1 MIPNPIAPTRPSLG
15 MAAFG
20 GLLLV
25 SILAGCQP
33 AGTPSSMQAPPP
45 PAVTVAP
52 VEQRE
57 LTEWNEFTGRT
68 APVDYVEIRPRV
80 SGHIDEVRFTSGQ
93 LVKKGDVLFVIDA
106 RWYKAELDRRE
117 AEHAMA
123 HVRVD
128 NAEREAKRTAQ
139 LLASRA
145 ISQEEADAREARYQE
160 ARAALVAAEAA
171 INSARLDYEHTSIR
185 SPIDGRVSRAWVTPG
200 NYVSPVPGNNGILT
214 TVVSIDPIHVYV
226 DMDENTLLQFN
237 ALRRDGQIG
246 GTSGKID
253 VELQLANE
261 AGFEHRG
268 YVESLD
274 NRVDPQTGSIVL
286 RAVVPNPDGR
296 IVPGLFAR
304 LRVPSSARHPAL
316 LIDETAIGTDQA
328 QKFVLALSASNTAA
342 YRPVELGPLV
352 AGKRIVRKGLGAG
365 ERVIVNGVAR
375 VRPGMPVSP
384 QDPGAEPKANAGAAH

>member
-1 MIPNPIAPTRPSLG
+1 MTSNRIAPTRYVPG
-15 MAAFG
+15 MAAIG
-20 GLLLV
+20 GFLLT
-25 SILAGCQP
+25 SILIGCRP
-33 AGTPSSMQAPPP
+33 AGAPAQVQAPPP

-80 SGHIDEVRFTSGQ
+80 SGHIDEVRFTAGQ

-117 AEHAMA
+117 AEHSMA
-123 HVRVD
+123 HVRVE

-171 INSARLDYEHTSIR
+171 ISSARLDFEHTSIR

-200 NYVSPVPGNNGILT
+200 NYVSPVPGSNGILT

-226 DMDENTLLQFN
+226 DMDENSLLSFN
-237 ALRRDGQIG
+237 ALRRDGRIG
-246 GTSGKID
+246 GADGRID
-253 VELQLANE
+253 VELQLADE

-286 RAVVPNPDGR
+286 RAVFPNPDGR

-304 LRVPSSARHPAL
+304 LRVPASAKRPAL
-316 LIDETAIGTDQA
+316 LVAESAIGTDQA
-328 QKFVLALSASNTAA
+328 QKFVLTLSPTNTAT
-342 YRPVELGPLV
+342 YRPVELGPLLN
-352 AGKRIVRKGLGAG
+352 GKRIVRKGLGAG
-365 ERVIVNGVAR
+365 EKVIVNGIAR

-384 QDPGAEPKANAGAAH
+384 QDAGADSKVNTGAAH

>member
-1 MIPNPIAPTRPSLG
+1 MIPNPIAPTRPSLE

-20 GLLLV
+20 GFLLA
-25 SILAGCQP
+25 SILAGCRP

-57 LTEWNEFTGRT
+57 LTEWSEFTGRT

-160 ARAALVAAEAA
+160 ARAALVAADAA

-328 QKFVLALSASNTAA
+328 QKFVLTLSSSNTAA

-384 QDPGAEPKANAGAAH
+384 QDPGAEPKANAAAAH